1 LGQRQQLRE
10 DGVFA
15 DHPIT
20 CQVEEVTMGMLS
32 AELKSRRV
40 SIGHK
45 CLEGNVV
52 LPRKAKGFVIFA
64 HGSGSSRFS
73 PRNTHVAHHFEVRGL
88 GTLLLDLLTE
98 REAYDRRD
106 VFDIPLLA
114 GRMVEAVRFAHSD
127 TELSS
132 LRVGL
137 FGASTGAAAALVA
150 AAQLPKE
157 IAAVVS
163 RGCRPDLAGT
173 ALKQV
178 RAATLLIVGGA
189 DYGVIELNRN
199 AFDVLTCEKRL
210 EIVPG
215 ATHLFEEPG
224 ALDKVVDLAAQWF
237 NAHFE
242 AVTT

>member
-1 LGQRQQLRE
+1 MATLNTQLKAHGVAIGQKR
-10 DGVFA
+10 
-15 DHPIT
+15 
-20 CQVEEVTMGMLS
+20 
-32 AELKSRRV
+32 
-40 SIGHK
+40 
-45 CLEGNVV
+45 LEGDVV
-52 LPRKAKGFVIFA
+52 LPRKAKGLVIFA

-73 PRNTHVAHHFEVRGL
+73 PRNTHVAHELEVRGL

-98 REAYDRRD
+98 REAYDRRN

-114 GRMVEAVRFAHSD
+114 GRMVEAVRFARAD
-127 TELSS
+127 AELSS
-132 LRVGL
+132 LRIGL

-150 AAQLPKE
+150 AAQLPQE

-163 RGCRPDLAGT
+163 RGGRPDLAGT
-173 ALKQV
+173 ALGQV

-189 DYGVIELNRN
+189 DYGVIELNRD
-199 AFDVLTCEKRL
+199 AYDVLTCEKRL

-224 ALDKVVDLAAQWF
+224 TLDKVVNLAAQWF

-242 AVTT
+242 VAGK